1 MKKLLTF
8 AALFAVVALT
18 SCKYD
23 DDDIWNSVHGL
34 ENRVAKLEELC
45 KQMNTNISSLQTIV
59 TALQNN
65 DYVTGAT
72 PLMKDGKE
80 IGYTITFSKSN
91 PITIYHGKDGQDGE
105 DGTTPTIGVKQ
116 DADGVYYWTLNGEY
130 IVVDGE
136 KIQAEGKNGTNGING
151 TTPQFKIEND
161 YWFISYDNGTNWT
174 QLGKATGEDG
184 KDGEDGV
191 GGDSMFSGVD
201 YKTSTDYVIFTLA
214 DGTQIK
220 LPTWSAFEAL
230 QRLCNET
237 NTNLSALQTIVTA
250 LQNNDYITS
259 VDPLTEDG
267 KVVGYTIKFAKSNPI
282 VIYNGKDGTDGV
294 DGNTPIIGVKK
305 DTDDIYYWT
314 LDGEFIVVDGQ
325 KIKAQ
330 GTDGNNGVDGS
341 DGVTPKLEIRESYWW
356 ISYDNG
362 TNWTQLGKA
371 TGENGADGKDGDS
384 IKITQDEN
392 NVYFELVDGT
402 IITISKT
409 GSQSSNI
416 IIFADKDVK
425 KRCVGLWDTNGD
437 GELSHE
443 EVAAVTT
450 IGTVFQN
457 NTDIEFFN
465 ELKYF
470 SGLTALEANAFNG
483 CSNLC
488 NIAIPANVATIDV
501 SSFKGCS
508 QLMQVT
514 FDKNSC
520 ITIFEGSYNE
530 NGGSYNGVFADC
542 RALKTIRIPASV
554 TEIKACAFQN
564 CTSLSSVTF
573 EDDSNLQTIGGGY
586 TCYRGNYDSYDFGIF
601 GAFAGCTSL
610 TSIEIPNSVKEIGV
624 CAFQGC
630 SQLQSVTF
638 QKGSLITTLS
648 GGYISKGYGTSI
660 ENASNMIF
668 GVFAKCSTLSSIE
681 IPANVETIDACVFQD
696 CINLSVVTFEQ
707 GSKLKE
713 FGDGYAKTGY
723 RPFVTGAFANCTA
736 LKSIQIPANVE
747 KIGVGTFKNCSQL
760 SSVTFEPDSKLKTI
774 GGYCDGNW
782 SSEVGTKH
790 YGAFADCEALTNIEL
805 PASLTAINS
814 VAFSN
819 CRKLIDVYCTAL
831 TPPTIKTGS
840 SGTFT
845 NISSA
850 ARFYVP
856 LESVDA
862 YKAATGWEKYA
873 NQIVGYNFT
882 E

>member
-1 MKKLLTF
+1 MKKLLAF

-23 DDDIWNSVHGL
+23 DDDLWHSVHGL

-65 DYVTGAT
+65 VYVTGTA
-72 PLMKDGKE
+72 PLMQDGKE
-80 IGYTITFSKSN
+80 IGYTITFSKGN

-105 DGTTPTIGVKQ
+105 DGTTPTIGVKK
-116 DADGVYYWTLNGEY
+116 DTDGVYYWTLNGEF
-130 IVVDGE
+130 IVVDGG
-136 KIQAEGKNGTNGING
+136 KIQAEGKDGINGTNG

-161 YWFISYDNGTNWT
+161 YWFISYDNGNTWT
-174 QLGKATGEDG
+174 QLGKATGENG

-191 GGDSMFSGVD
+191 GGDSMFTGID
-201 YKTSTDYVIFTLA
+201 YKTSPDYVIFTLA

-330 GTDGNNGVDGS
+330 GTDGNNGTDGS
-341 DGVTPKLEIRESYWW
+341 DGVTPKLEIREGYWW